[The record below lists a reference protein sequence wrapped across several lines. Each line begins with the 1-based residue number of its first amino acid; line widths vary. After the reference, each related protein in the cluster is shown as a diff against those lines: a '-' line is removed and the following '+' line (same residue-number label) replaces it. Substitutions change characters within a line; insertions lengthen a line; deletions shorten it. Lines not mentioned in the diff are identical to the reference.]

1 MELDIIKTEIL
12 NLDGIPDKASAALA
26 LRAFGFGSTKIGR
39 MLETPVKTIESYFR
53 RYDSGGLCKVTSEQ
67 KRLITSEMLTG
78 TGNSALLE
86 ITDEKLQKTNAKDLA
101 MIATRCINA
110 AEKSRPMEK
119 VDDRM
124 APSRIKSMMDSL
136 DCPQY
141 PIDNG

>member
-12 NLDGIPDKASAALA
+12 NLDGIPDKAAEALA
-26 LRAFGFGSTKIGR
+26 LRAFGLGSTKIGR
-39 MLETPVKTIESYFR
+39 MLKTPVKTIESYFR
-53 RYDSGGLCKVTSEQ
+53 RYDPDGLCKVDHKQ
-67 KRLITSEMLTG
+67 KRVITTEMLMNNG
-78 TGNSALLE
+78 VIALAE
-86 ITDEKLQKTNAKDLA
+86 ITEAKL
-101 MIATRCINA
+101 IATDAKGLAAIAARCINT
-110 AEKSRPMEK
+110 AEKIRSMEK